1 MTTYC
6 TLMLLFVQTVF
17 LWTFIARQ
25 IAHSQDHIAVGGEDD
40 SFALSPHSS
49 SQNLETPPVSLVELS
64 VEQKT
69 MIQEVFHLFDTDG
82 QGQLEEKEL
91 AGAIFAM
98 GFSTNNHHRMAKNL
112 ISKYNGSLSLEQ
124 FRELMAGQLAGQ
136 DPEEK
141 IKNTFAALC
150 GNYPKVKTI
159 NLKRLKTK
167 VKELH
172 IKLTEMELE
181 RMIKDVD
188 SSGSGEVGWEE
199 YLQILNQSTWV

>member
-1 MTTYC
+1 M
-6 TLMLLFVQTVF
+6 
-17 LWTFIARQ
+17 
-25 IAHSQDHIAVGGEDD
+25 SN
-40 SFALSPHSS
+40 SPA
-49 SQNLETPPVSLVELS
+49 VELS
-64 VEQKT
+64 GEQKT

-98 GFSTNNHHRMAKNL
+98 GFSTNNHHKMAKNL
-112 ISKYNGSLSLEQ
+112 ISKYNGSLSLDQ
-124 FRELMAGQLAGQ
+124 FAELMAGQLAGQ

-159 NLKRLKTK
+159 SLKLLKTK

-181 RMIKDVD
+181 SMIKDVA
-188 SSGSGEVGWEE
+188 SPETGEVGWEE
-199 YLQILNQSTWV
+199 YLQILSNSTWV

>member
-1 MTTYC
+1 M
-6 TLMLLFVQTVF
+6 
-17 LWTFIARQ
+17 
-25 IAHSQDHIAVGGEDD
+25 SN
-40 SFALSPHSS
+40 SPA
-49 SQNLETPPVSLVELS
+49 VELS
-64 VEQKT
+64 GEQKT

-98 GFSTNNHHRMAKNL
+98 GFSTNNHHKMAKNL
-112 ISKYNGSLSLEQ
+112 ISKYNGSLSLDQ
-124 FRELMAGQLAGQ
+124 FAELMAGQLAGQ

-159 NLKRLKTK
+159 SLKLLKTK

-181 RMIKDVD
+181 SMIKDVA
-188 SSGSGEVGWEE
+188 SPETGEVGWEE
-199 YLQILNQSTWV
+199 YLQILSNSTWVWYLHQKILVAVTVQISSLQVYRELLCSAALNEEVR

>member
-1 MTTYC
+1 M
-6 TLMLLFVQTVF
+6 
-17 LWTFIARQ
+17 
-25 IAHSQDHIAVGGEDD
+25 SN
-40 SFALSPHSS
+40 SPA
-49 SQNLETPPVSLVELS
+49 VELS
-64 VEQKT
+64 GEQKT

-98 GFSTNNHHRMAKNL
+98 GFSTNNHHKMAKNL
-112 ISKYNGSLSLEQ
+112 ISKYNGSLSLDQ
-124 FRELMAGQLAGQ
+124 FAELMAGQLAGQ

-159 NLKRLKTK
+159 SLKLLKTK

-172 IKLTEMELE
+172 IKLTDMELE
-181 RMIKDVD
+181 SMIKDVA
-188 SSGSGEVGWEE
+188 SPETGEVGWEE
-199 YLQILNQSTWV
+199 YLQILSNSTWVWYLHQKILVAVTVQISSLQVYRELLCSAALNEEVR

>member
-1 MTTYC
+1 M
-6 TLMLLFVQTVF
+6 
-17 LWTFIARQ
+17 
-25 IAHSQDHIAVGGEDD
+25 GGEDD
-40 SFALSPHSS
+40 SLALSPRSS
-49 SQNLETPPVSLVELS
+49 SQNLEASPVSMVELS
-64 VEQKT
+64 VEQKA
-69 MIQEVFHLFDTDG
+69 MIQDVFHLFDTAG
-82 QGQLEEKEL
+82 QGQLDEKEL

-98 GFSTNNHHRMAKNL
+98 GFSTNNHHKMAKNL

-124 FRELMAGQLAGQ
+124 FTELMAGQLAGQ

-150 GNYPKVKTI
+150 GSYPKVKTI
-159 NLKRLKTK
+159 NLKLLKTK

-181 RMIKDVD
+181 SMIKDID
-188 SSGSGEVGWEE
+188 SSGTGEVGWEE